1 MQNNSYLFTILSV
14 FCSLFFLSSQ
24 AAGANVETKTERNKI
39 IIAAHGGG
47 TGVLAGTLAALGMT
61 AAEDID
67 FIEVEVTGTADNE
80 LIVSRTADL
89 GQFTDVADIFPEK
102 LDDTGRYPASSFNL
116 LELRQLRKIDK
127 PGSLT
132 GMPIASFEEYLA
144 LIRYLETKL
153 GKKIGLAVNLVEPS
167 SLKSTGLDMSSRAL
181 GLLKAY
187 GYGQPDKPLILQSLD
202 SNELQRIKKEL
213 LPAYMMEIPLYQRLA
228 RRDQSH
234 SRRTELASKDQSW
247 MYTRIGVRMVGS
259 YASGIIIDAEILH
272 DEDGNLLDP
281 TFTASLKENGLDLVV
296 FNLPE
301 TDQQPLT
308 FASDYRSLLGYYFDQ
323 LGADGIVTSEI
334 RASIS
339 YFEPAEP
346 SLPLLPLKSPFT
358 N

>member
-1 MQNNSYLFTILSV
+1 MRNNSHFFNVLSV
-14 FCSLFFLSSQ
+14 FCALFLLSNQ
-24 AAGANVETKTERNKI
+24 IAAANAETTTERDKI
-39 IIAAHGGG
+39 VIAAHGGG

-67 FIEVEVTGTADNE
+67 YIEVDVTGTADYE
-80 LIVSRTADL
+80 LIVCRTADL
-89 GQFTDVADIFPEK
+89 GLFTDVADIFPEK
-102 LDDTGRYPASSFNL
+102 KDDRGRYPASAFNL
-116 LELRQLRKIDK
+116 LELRQLRKIGK
-127 PGSLT
+127 QGTLT
-132 GMPIASFEEYLA
+132 GMPIASFEEYLS

-153 GKKIGLAVNLVEPS
+153 DKKIGLAVNLVEPS
-167 SLKSTGLDMSSRAL
+167 YLKSIGVDMSSRAL
-181 GLLKAY
+181 GLLKEY
-187 GYGQPDKPLILQSLD
+187 GYGQPDQPLILQSLD
-202 SNELQRIKKEL
+202 SDELQRIKKEL

-228 RRDQSH
+228 RMEESQ
-234 SRRTELASKDQSW
+234 RRRVEPASKDQSW
-247 MYTRIGVRMVGS
+247 MYTRIGVRMVSS

-296 FNLPE
+296 SNLPE
-301 TDQQPLT
+301 IDQQPLT

-334 RASIS
+334 PASLS